1 MYEGLSLFYDEF
13 TDDIDYPALAAFIR
27 RRVRAS
33 GAFKECRKRGEKPVV
48 LDAGCGTGTLT
59 GLLAEGGWD
68 MIGLDASAEMLDAAR
83 EKFPEGP
90 FLWICQDMSRM
101 DLFGTVTAAVSMT
114 DSVDHITSQKQLE
127 QFFLRTRNF
136 LEPGG
141 LFIFD
146 VLTEAHFT
154 GENSGK
160 MQYFADYETASCFW
174 RGRYSPRTRLCTYD
188 ISCFMLTADGTYERT
203 DDTVRERIW
212 APELLE
218 TLLKAAGFGN
228 ISRLQPGR
236 GAPGGKTGRDRLYF
250 VAEKPWSVGQN
261 RPDAPGFR

>member
-13 TDDIDYPALAAFIR
+13 TDDIDYRALAGFISRKVRGSRAFR
-27 RRVRAS
+27 
-33 GAFKECRKRGEKPVV
+33 ECEKRGEKPVI

-59 GLLAEGGWD
+59 GLLAEDGCD

-90 FLWICQDMSRM
+90 FLWICQDMCRM

-114 DSVDHITSQKQLE
+114 DSVNHITSRRQLE

-160 MQYFADYETASCFW
+160 LQYFADYEDASCFW
-174 RGRYSPRTRLCTYD
+174 RGKYSPRTRLCTYE
-188 ISCFMLTADGTYERT
+188 ISCFSLTDEGTYVRT

-212 APELLE
+212 EPDLLE
-218 TLLKAAGFGN
+218 QLLRAAGFGK
-228 ISRLQPGR
+228 ISRLHPGK
-236 GAPGGKTGRDRLYF
+236 GAPGGKTGQDRLYF
-250 VAEKPWSVGQN
+250 VAEKPWSLTQN
-261 RPDAPGFR
+261 RADAPKLK